1 MKEIVYQWV
10 KNLAVFYILLTAV
23 LHLMPDKKY
32 DRYVRHFMGL
42 LLIVMM
48 SAPVFMLLGKS
59 GKIIESFQMNFNQE
73 NKKREERE
81 VENLQMIYLRKGYA
95 AELQKKIIESLK
107 NFGIEVLDVKVNIEG
122 EKFKAVITVD
132 KETTGEQKGRI
143 ADDLR
148 AKWGFREGEYSIQT
162 KEDDSQAV
170 DHSASVG
177 VTVGSGSPACG

>member
-1 MKEIVYQWV
+1 MKEVVYQWV
-10 KNLAVFYILLTAV
+10 KNLAVFYILLTVV
-23 LHLMPDKKY
+23 LHLIPDKKY

-59 GKIIESFQMNFNQE
+59 EKIIESFQMNFNQE

-177 VTVGSGSPACG
+177 VTVGSGSSACG

>member
-1 MKEIVYQWV
+1 MK
-10 KNLAVFYILLTAV
+10 
-23 LHLMPDKKY
+23 
-32 DRYVRHFMGL
+32 
-42 LLIVMM
+42 
-48 SAPVFMLLGKS
+48 
-59 GKIIESFQMNFNQE
+59 FNQE
-73 NKKREERE
+73 NKNREERE

-95 AELQKKIIESLK
+95 AELQKKIMESLK
-107 NFGIEVLDVKVNIEG
+107 NCGIEVLDVKVNIEG

>member
-10 KNLAVFYILLTAV
+10 KNLAVFYILLTVV
-23 LHLMPDKKY
+23 LHLIPDKKY

-73 NKKREERE
+73 NEKREERE

-95 AELQKKIIESLK
+95 AELQKK
-107 NFGIEVLDVKVNIEG
+107 NYGI
-122 EKFKAVITVD
+122 FK
-132 KETTGEQKGRI
+132 KLWHRSTGCGSKYR
-143 ADDLR
+143 R
-148 AKWGFREGEYSIQT
+148 REIQ
-162 KEDDSQAV
+162 DSNHSGQR
-170 DHSASVG
+170 DHRG
-177 VTVGSGSPACG
+177 TERKDCR